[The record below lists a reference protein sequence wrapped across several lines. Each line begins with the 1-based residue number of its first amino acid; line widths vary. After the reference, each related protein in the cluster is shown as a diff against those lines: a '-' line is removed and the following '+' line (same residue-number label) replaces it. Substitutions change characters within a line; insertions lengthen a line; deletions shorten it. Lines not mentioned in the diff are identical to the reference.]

1 MAKQKIITTES
12 IEKRLAEGRGKQESM
27 HKVEIEGVTIY
38 ADSEEEIEEI
48 IWRTDRI
55 RKIYEK
61 ALEGREEL
69 IRVWGSTK
77 EEAAGRMLRNGLLVF
92 RDCGRLKPPAK

>member
-1 MAKQKIITTES
+1 MTKQRITRTED
-12 IEKRLAEGRGKQESM
+12 IEKRLTEERAKRGGM
-27 HKVEIEGVTIY
+27 LKVEVEGVAIY

-77 EEAAGRMLRNGLLVF
+77 EEAAKRMLRDGLLVF
-92 RDCGRLKPPAK
+92 RDCGRLKPPK